1 LRLGTYPLIQGF
13 TQFPLLWETFGVN
26 LNSQLTGPRTDDDFY
41 TKPSYSGFKF
51 TSALLA
57 PSAGLLFAAVFFRFQ
72 PGALASLG
80 RLFRSCFLAAG
91 VNEDI
96 AAKLFAFSSSLSEW
110 ASGSTVSQ
118 NNSSKATAPEGAHEA
133 GQNDG
138 TTNAEKKDAEAEA
151 DAVDEGVSVLALSK
165 LEDDKLMDAYISSIY
180 HNRPSL
186 AGRQSS
192 FFGSMSLEMGA
203 WQSSS
208 SYSSSRSPDK
218 ASPGNVTRTI
228 LFQSHALDVIPEQLR
243 VPASMRPRGEAATL
257 NPLNT
262 SRLDPKA
269 ASEQN

>member
-1 LRLGTYPLIQGF
+1 
-13 TQFPLLWETFGVN
+13 
-26 LNSQLTGPRTDDDFY
+26 
-41 TKPSYSGFKF
+41 
-51 TSALLA
+51 LLA

-118 NNSSKATAPEGAHEA
+118 NNSSKASAPEGAHEA

-138 TTNAEKKDAEAEA
+138 TTNAEKKAEAEA
-151 DAVDEGVSVLALSK
+151 EAVDEGVSVQALSK
-165 LEDDKLMDAYISSIY
+165 LDDDKLIDAYISSIY
-180 HNRPSL
+180 HNRPSV

-203 WQSSS
+203 LQSSS
-208 SYSSSRSPDK
+208 SSSSSRSPDK

-243 VPASMRPRGEAATL
+243 VPASMRPRGEAATR